1 MKASFITQQGSIEVI
16 QFGDKS
22 TPECSKP
29 NDVKIK
35 IHYAGLNNSDVA
47 LRTGSVFYSKIK
59 GYHILGIDYT
69 GEVVE
74 SKSNL
79 YKIGDKVCG
88 LVSPI
93 KGGGHAEY
101 IVVPETHLQ
110 KIPNNIDEKQIAA
123 LITPLA
129 TAIQL
134 SDMLQSKHQKM
145 LINGASGAVGKCL
158 CQILIPQHKD
168 IYGISSARQID
179 ELTKLGVKA
188 VFDYSKS
195 IPYQDYGL
203 FDAIIDCN
211 GNLDYAEIKKWIK
224 PGGKFIAISIK
235 DGLKSVLKNYVKSIF
250 SSKKYRFTYVRPT
263 SKSFQKFIETIQRFG
278 VRLDIVR
285 EYSLEKAKEAHHRM
299 ETEKLNGRI
308 IFKINNQ

>member
-1 MKASFITQQGSIEVI
+1 MKACFITEHGSIYVI
-16 QFGDKS
+16 QFGDKP
-22 TPECSKP
+22 TPECTKP

-35 IHYAGLNNSDVA
+35 INYAGLNNSDLA

-74 SKSNL
+74 TKSNL

-101 IVVPETHLQ
+101 IVVPDTHLQ
-110 KIPNNIDEKQIAA
+110 KIPINIDEKQIAA
-123 LITPLA
+123 LLTPLA
-129 TAIQL
+129 TAIQIA
-134 SDMLQSKHQKM
+134 DMLNAKHQKI

-179 ELTKLGVKA
+179 ELTNLGVKT
-188 VFDYSKS
+188 VFDYAKS
-195 IPYQDYGL
+195 IPYQDYSP
-203 FDAIIDCN
+203 FDAVIDCN
-211 GNLDYAEIKKWIK
+211 GNLQYTEMKKWIRPK
-224 PGGKFIAISIK
+224 GIFIAISIK
-235 DGLKSVLKNYVKSIF
+235 DGLKSVLKNYVRSIF

-263 SKSFQKFIETIQRFG
+263 SKSFQKFIETLQRFG
-278 VRLDIVR
+278 VRLDIVE
-285 EYSLEKAKEAHHRM
+285 EYALEKAKEAHHRM